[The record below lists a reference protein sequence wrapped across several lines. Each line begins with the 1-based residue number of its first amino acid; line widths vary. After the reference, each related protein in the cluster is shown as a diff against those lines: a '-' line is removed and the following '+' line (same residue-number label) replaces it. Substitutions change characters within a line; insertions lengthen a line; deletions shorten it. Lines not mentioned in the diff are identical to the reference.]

1 LEHNARL
8 TIKAEVFVP
17 LFQEKRA
24 TFVTLHLN
32 ELLRGCAGS
41 LSAHQTLIE
50 DISSHAYS
58 GVFRESRFPPLQG
71 SEFEQLH

>member
-8 TIKAEVFVP
+8 IIKAEVFVP

-41 LSAHQTLIE
+41 LSAHLTLIE
-50 DISSHAYS
+50 DISSNAYS
-58 GVFRESRFPPLQG
+58 AVFRDSRFLPLKG